1 MLSFKAMVKTG
12 EQQLRVDNIDPDV
25 MSHILMVLSREQL
38 TRMLG
43 LSGLKAT
50 PITQSLLKHTK
61 SVPKTTQKA
70 FSRKGRDVPMTPQG
84 RFRLNLAPI
93 LRFVELEKLD
103 FAVFTPGYDH
113 VVLQSDGVDW

>member
-1 MLSFKAMVKTG
+1 MLDVAAILVPHG
-12 EQQLRVDNIDPDV
+12 EKSRLETLPSTLRVDNIDPEA
-25 MSHILMVLSREQL
+25 MSHILMVLSSEPL

-50 PITQSLLKHTK
+50 HLTQPLLKHTK

-84 RFRLNLAPI
+84 R
-93 LRFVELEKLD
+93 
-103 FAVFTPGYDH
+103 
-113 VVLQSDGVDW
+113 